1 MLLLTHNLEEDMDF
15 LKEML
20 KQFEEDY
27 KKEQKR
33 EELALRKEIAENAT
47 KIAIMKE
54 EMVKA
59 GLSEEFVESLIL
71 EVVKNQCGGN

>member
-1 MLLLTHNLEEDMDF
+1 MDF

-33 EELALRKEIAENAT
+33 EELALRKEISECAS
-47 KIAIMKE
+47 KVVIMKE

-59 GLSEEFVESLIL
+59 GFSEEFVESFIL
-71 EVVKNQCGGN
+71 EIVKSQCGGN

>member
-1 MLLLTHNLEEDMDF
+1 MDF

-20 KQFEEDY
+20 KQIEEDY

-33 EELALRKEIAENAT
+33 EELALRKEIAECAS
-47 KIAIMKE
+47 KVAIMKE

-59 GLSEEFVESLIL
+59 GFSEEFVESFIL
-71 EVVKNQCGGN
+71 EIVKGKFGGN

>member
-1 MLLLTHNLEEDMDF
+1 MLLLTHNLEENMDF

-33 EELALRKEIAENAT
+33 EELAIRKEIAENVS

-59 GLSEEFVESLIL
+59 GFSDEFVESFIL
-71 EVVKNQCGGN
+71 EIVKSQCGGN